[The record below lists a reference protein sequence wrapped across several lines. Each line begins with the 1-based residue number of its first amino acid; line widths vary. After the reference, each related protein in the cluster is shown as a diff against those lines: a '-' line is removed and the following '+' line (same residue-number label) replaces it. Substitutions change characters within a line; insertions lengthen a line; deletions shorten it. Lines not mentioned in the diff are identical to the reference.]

1 MNDIV
6 VELDMRSYADCRK
19 RIKSFDK
26 VVQSAAMRGIKSS
39 AVNVLGDSQRNI
51 KAHDSI
57 ATAQLINSGK
67 TKPNMSGRYV
77 DVIYNVIQAFFVEF
91 GRKAGKIPPYE
102 HILQWVHK
110 RGIAA
115 TYTKSGRKRSSGA
128 RYAYTSLKTRKT
140 HKVSNYWKQ
149 ATSAAIA
156 IAKSIGK
163 RGTPAKPFLHP
174 ALRSNETKTLS
185 LIKQEI
191 DKTIQSYGK

>member
-6 VELDMRSYADCRK
+6 VELDMQSYADCRK

-102 HILQWVHK
+102 PILQWVHK

-163 RGTPAKPFLHP
+163 KGTPAKPFLYP
-174 ALRSNETKTLS
+174 ALRSNENKTLA
-185 LIKQEI
+185 LVKQEI

>member
-6 VELDMRSYADCRK
+6 VELDMQSYADCRK

-102 HILQWVHK
+102 PILQWVHK

-163 RGTPAKPFLHP
+163 KGTPAKPFLYP
-174 ALRSNETKTLS
+174 ALRSNENKTLV
-185 LIKQEI
+185 LVKQEI

>member
-1 MNDIV
+1 
-6 VELDMRSYADCRK
+6 MRSYEDCRK
-19 RIKSFDK
+19 RIRSFDK
-26 VVQSAAMRGIKSS
+26 VIQGAAMRGIKSS
-39 AVNVLGDSQRNI
+39 GGECAGDSQRNI

-67 TKPNMSGRYV
+67 TKSSMSGQYV
-77 DVIYNVIQAFFVEF
+77 DVIYNVIQLFVEF
-91 GRKAGKIPPYE
+91 GKKSRKIPPMNPYSNGFTKGE
-102 HILQWVHK
+102 SLQH
-110 RGIAA
+110 
-115 TYTKSGRKRSSGA
+115 TPKSGRKRSSEQDMLI
-128 RYAYTSLKTRKT
+128 TSLKKNTKTRT
-140 HKVSNYWKQ
+140 RLVVLET

-185 LIKQEI
+185 LVKQEI

>member
-57 ATAQLINSGK
+57 ATAQLLNSGK

-91 GRKAGKIPPYE
+91 GRKAGKFPP
-102 HILQWVHK
+102 IDMIRQWVDK
-110 RGIAA
+110 RGLSD
-115 TYTKSGRKRSSGA
+115 TF
-128 RYAYTSLKTRKT
+128 SLKTRKRSRRGKAYEDRANT
-140 HKVSNYWKQ
+140 
-149 ATSAAIA
+149 AAFLIA
-156 IAKSIGK
+156 RKIARS
-163 RGTPAKPFLHP
+163 GTPAKPFLYP
-174 ALRSNETKTLS
+174 ALRSNENKTLA
-185 LIKQEI
+185 LVKQEI